1 MGPSPGPVQISP
13 SDEKEIITMIIKD
26 AKGITAEVH
35 LYDDITG
42 LDFVEDYLHAGG
54 LDRDAEGNY
63 LVKDAR
69 YIDDYATEACNG
81 SNPDFEEPLNAEWE
95 YREL

>member
-1 MGPSPGPVQISP
+1 
-13 SDEKEIITMIIKD
+13 MIIKD
-26 AKGITAEVH
+26 AEGITAEVH
-35 LYDDITG
+35 LYDKDTG
-42 LDFVEDYLHAGG
+42 LDFVEEYLNAGS
-54 LDRDAEGNY
+54 LVRDAEGNY

>member
-42 LDFVEDYLHAGG
+42 LDFVEDYLHAWG

>member
-1 MGPSPGPVQISP
+1 
-13 SDEKEIITMIIKD
+13 MIIKD

-54 LDRDAEGNY
+54 LDRDADGNY
-63 LVKDAR
+63 LVK
-69 YIDDYATEACNG
+69 EM
-81 SNPDFEEPLNAEWE
+81 
-95 YREL
+95 

>member
-1 MGPSPGPVQISP
+1 
-13 SDEKEIITMIIKD
+13 MIIKD
-26 AKGITAEVH
+26 AFGNTVEVH
-35 LYDDITG
+35 LYDKDTG
-42 LDFVEDYLHAGG
+42 LDFVEEYLNAGS
-54 LDRDAEGNY
+54 LDRDADGNY
-63 LVKDAR
+63 LVNDAR

>member
-1 MGPSPGPVQISP
+1 
-13 SDEKEIITMIIKD
+13 MIIKD
-26 AKGITAEVH
+26 AK
-35 LYDDITG
+35 
-42 LDFVEDYLHAGG
+42 
-54 LDRDAEGNY
+54 GNY